1 MRKRGYDEEERL
13 MEGEIDDGDGG
24 GEGRVE
30 RGDWYDEEE
39 GL

>member
-1 MRKRGYDEEERL
+1 MMGMEEEWEEWRV
-13 MEGEIDDGDGG
+13 EREEWRGKSE
-24 GEGRVE
+24 EGRVE